1 MFFFCCCCGYG
12 ISLSLYWKKV
22 TGGKIWRT
30 TANQWFHHHLTL
42 TMTYQYILWV
52 TWIPPFLSQHTGIC
66 YFTSTRFSFYTNP
79 PAEVDTLMCMTPQQ
93 AICTHELW
101 VVEVPWHATWC
112 DQFFCEYD
120 HSKGRY
126 ISKAHMWSYFG
137 AGYPHQLVVSTTI
150 SHTIW
155 RCLRAAAVSSGYIQ
169 PCVRTCISDKGGSNW
184 CLHEGLGDN
193 GICAPS
199 VFNLPSNIIIKWK
212 PRRLLPL
219 PTNGTCLCVPINLL
233 HHQNCGGYG

>member
-1 MFFFCCCCGYG
+1 MQLA
-12 ISLSLYWKKV
+12 I
-22 TGGKIWRT
+22 I
-30 TANQWFHHHLTL
+30 
-42 TMTYQYILWV
+42 
-52 TWIPPFLSQHTGIC
+52 
-66 YFTSTRFSFYTNP
+66 FSFWLFFVFYFLFKSPSNLP
-79 PAEVDTLMCMTPQQ
+79 VCNERGDLISYCVQTPVSK
-93 AICTHELW
+93 AWL
-101 VVEVPWHATWC
+101 ATWC

-137 AGYPHQLVVSTTI
+137 AGYPHQVVVSTTI

-184 CLHEGLGDN
+184 CFHEGLGEN
-193 GICAPS
+193 GICDPS
-199 VFNLPSNIIIKWK
+199 VFNLPSNIIIKWQ